1 MLGYDQ
7 ALHNGRRITVLSGFA
22 ALSTVV
28 QEKATEKSVAFYR
41 SWPLHPKGGIAM
53 FFTVTFHVR
62 RKYSVSIT
70 VHELKSRNRHSA
82 K

>member
-41 SWPLHPKGGIAM
+41 SWPLHPKGGIANV
-53 FFTVTFHVR
+53 FQD
-62 RKYSVSIT
+62 YIPC
-70 VHELKSRNRHSA
+70 SA
-82 K
+82 EVFRLDHGA